1 MGIAGSSYAGQVR
14 LRSSYAG
21 QVRLRSSY
29 AGQVRLRSSYAGQVH
44 MDSHKQIKIINKWF
58 KVPATGYK
66 VGAYPP
72 IPGPPV
78 EWMLRKT

>member
-1 MGIAGSSYAGQVR
+1 
-14 LRSSYAG
+14 
-21 QVRLRSSY
+21 
-29 AGQVRLRSSYAGQVH
+29 